1 MNQTEHPAR
10 FPIPFANS
18 ADSAHVRDIP
28 VPSQTPTTTDAPASL
43 TDGFPDLTFLPEA
56 SGGIPPNGR
65 DFNGIL
71 RQITAGLRWL
81 QAGGRALFNG
91 DFASAIGG
99 YPKGALLGSA
109 ATAGKAFVST
119 ADGNTNDPDS
129 NTTGW
134 ASLPAI
140 ITNDLS
146 SNGKRIWADGL
157 KECWGRVTVPANG
170 FITVP
175 LPDHSSYLHPT
186 LGPFVKNTSQAQ
198 FNTGLTGVTV
208 GAGST
213 SFTLANWENVALD
226 VCYRTTGV

>member
-1 MNQTEHPAR
+1 MNQTDHPAR

-28 VPSQTPTTTDAPASL
+28 TPSQTPTSTDAPASL
-43 TDGFPDLTFLPEA
+43 TDGFPALTFLPEA

-129 NTTGW
+129 NLTGW
-134 ASLPAI
+134 ATLPAI
-140 ITNDLS
+140 VSSDLS
-146 SNGKRIWADGL
+146 DNGRRIWADGL
-157 KECWGRVTVPANG
+157 KECWGTVFVPSNG
-170 FITVP
+170 TVTVP
-175 LPDHSSYLHPT
+175 LPDHTSRLFVT
-186 LGPFVKNTSQAQ
+186 LGCYVRDTSQAQ
-198 FNTGLTGVTV
+198 FNTGLIGKTV
-208 GAGST
+208 GAGAT
-213 SFTLANWENVALD
+213 SFTLRNWENVGLNVD
-226 VCYRTTGV
+226 YRTTGV